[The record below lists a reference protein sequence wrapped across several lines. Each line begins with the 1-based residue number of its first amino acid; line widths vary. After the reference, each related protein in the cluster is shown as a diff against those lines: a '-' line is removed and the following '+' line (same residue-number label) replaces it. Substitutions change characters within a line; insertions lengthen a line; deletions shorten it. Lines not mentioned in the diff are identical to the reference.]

1 MTPRNQNAKAYVN
14 GAMLASVVEN
24 ADDTVTVQTTPRI
37 LLGGI
42 SSNFFHAESVEAYLV
57 YKSISDAAFV
67 FSLNMFAS
75 FSQIQEGKN
84 MNSQNTLNGA
94 LTRLE
99 SDVTN
104 ALGEETPDTYQ
115 LHLAKALLYK
125 VSRQESIV
133 SFFSK
138 LN

>member
-57 YKSISDAAFV
+57 GKFFKCSILYSFI
-67 FSLNMFAS
+67 MFGS
-75 FSQIQEGKN
+75 FPQIQEGRN

-99 SDVTN
+99 TDVTN
-104 ALGEETPDTYQ
+104 ALGDETPDTYQ

-125 VSRQESIV
+125 VSRQESIFV
-133 SFFSK
+133 LFF
-138 LN
+138 